1 MTFRQGSVTDDG
13 ALLPYQERDRWE
25 RPMSAADT
33 TTAKV
38 PPTRPSTPTGA
49 GGGAGEGAGG
59 AERPARRRRA
69 GGPAALPWALL
80 APCLLVLLLVLG
92 YPLARLVTLSF
103 QKFGQ
108 PQLWGFQEPEQ
119 VGFANFARILGDGE
133 FWAVVVRTVV
143 FAGGAV
149 ILTMVLGM
157 LTALLLQRVSGWV
170 KTLVNIALVASW
182 GMPVIVAT
190 AIFKWLFDTDYG
202 VLNWLL
208 SRLPGVDMTGHNWFA
223 DGPQGLAVIMLLVVW
238 GAVPFVA
245 ITLSAGLTQVPKEL
259 EEAAR
264 LDGAGSWGVFR
275 YVTLP
280 VLKPII
286 VMLTTLSVI
295 WDMGVFPQVFVM
307 RNGHPEAE
315 FQLLTTYSY
324 DKAFV
329 VNDYGGGSAIAL
341 VTVVLLLGVVAVYM
355 RQMLKIGE
363 VE

>member
-1 MTFRQGSVTDDG
+1 
-13 ALLPYQERDRWE
+13 
-25 RPMSAADT
+25 MSAADT
-33 TTAKV
+33 TTPAKV
-38 PPTRPSTPTGA
+38 PPPRQAPPPPSDDLPRVKRPS
-49 GGGAGEGAGG
+49 GGATA
-59 AERPARRRRA
+59 
-69 GGPAALPWALL
+69 PWLLL
-80 APCLLVLLLVLG
+80 APCLLILALVMG

-108 PQLWGFQEPEQ
+108 SQLWGFQPAES
-119 VGFANFARILGDGE
+119 VGFDNFAKVLGDGE
-133 FWAVVVRTVV
+133 FWAVVLRTIVFAAGAVV
-143 FAGGAV
+143 F
-149 ILTMVLGM
+149 TMVIGM
-157 LTALLLQRVSGWV
+157 ALALLLQRVSGWLKV
-170 KTLVNIALVASW
+170 LINIVLVASW

-190 AIFKWLFDTDYG
+190 TVFKWLFDSDYG
-202 VLNWLL
+202 VLNALL
-208 SRLPGVDMTGHNWFA
+208 SKLPGVEMIGHNWFA
-223 DGPQGLAVIMLLVVW
+223 SGPQGLAVIMLLVVW
-238 GAVPFVA
+238 GAVPFVV

-307 RNGHPEAE
+307 RNGHPEPE
-315 FQLLTTYSY
+315 FQVLNTYSY
-324 DKAFV
+324 DRAFV
-329 VNDYGGGSAIAL
+329 VNDYAQGSAIAL
-341 VTVVLLLGVVAVYM
+341 ITVLLLLGVVAVYM

>member
-1 MTFRQGSVTDDG
+1 
-13 ALLPYQERDRWE
+13 
-25 RPMSAADT
+25 MSAADT
-33 TTAKV
+33 TTPAKV
-38 PPTRPSTPTGA
+38 PPPRQAPPPPADEPPRVKRPS
-49 GGGAGEGAGG
+49 GGATA
-59 AERPARRRRA
+59 
-69 GGPAALPWALL
+69 PWLLL
-80 APCLLVLLLVLG
+80 APCLLILALVMG

-108 PQLWGFQEPEQ
+108 SQLWGFQPAES
-119 VGFANFARILGDGE
+119 VGFDNFAKVLGDGE
-133 FWAVVVRTVV
+133 FWAVVVRTVL
-143 FAGGAV
+143 FAAGAV
-149 ILTMVLGM
+149 VFTMVIGM
-157 LTALLLQRVSGWV
+157 ALALLLQRVSGWLKV
-170 KTLVNIALVASW
+170 LINIVLVASW

-190 AIFKWLFDTDYG
+190 TVFKWLFDSDYG
-202 VLNWLL
+202 VLNALL
-208 SRLPGVDMTGHNWFA
+208 SKLPGVDMIGHNWFA
-223 DGPQGLAVIMLLVVW
+223 SGPEGLAVIMLLVVW
-238 GAVPFVA
+238 GAVPFVV

-307 RNGHPEAE
+307 RNGHPEPE
-315 FQLLTTYSY
+315 FQVLNTYSY
-324 DKAFV
+324 DRAFV
-329 VNDYGGGSAIAL
+329 VNDYAQGSAIAL
-341 VTVVLLLGVVAVYM
+341 ITVLLLLGVVAVYM

>member
-1 MTFRQGSVTDDG
+1 
-13 ALLPYQERDRWE
+13 
-25 RPMSAADT
+25 MSAADT
-33 TTAKV
+33 HIPAKV
-38 PPTRPSTPTGA
+38 PPPRQAPTPPPENRRPRERRTS
-49 GGGAGEGAGG
+49 GGA
-59 AERPARRRRA
+59 
-69 GGPAALPWALL
+69 AAPWLLL
-80 APCLLVLLLVLG
+80 APCLLILALVMG

-108 PQLWGFQEPEQ
+108 SQLWGFQPAES
-119 VGFANFARILGDGE
+119 VGFDNFAKVLGDGE
-133 FWAVVVRTVV
+133 FWAVVLRTIVFAAGAVV
-143 FAGGAV
+143 F
-149 ILTMVLGM
+149 TMVIGM
-157 LTALLLQRVSGWV
+157 ALALLLQRVSGWL
-170 KTLVNIALVASW
+170 KMLINIVLVASW

-190 AIFKWLFDTDYG
+190 TVFKWLFDSDYG
-202 VLNWLL
+202 VFNALL
-208 SRLPGVDMTGHNWFA
+208 SKLPGVDMVGHNWFA
-223 DGPQGLAVIMLLVVW
+223 SGPEGLAVIMLLVIW
-238 GAVPFVA
+238 GAVPFVV

-307 RNGHPEAE
+307 RGGHPEPE
-315 FQLLTTYSY
+315 FQVLNTYSY
-324 DKAFV
+324 DRAFV
-329 VNDYGGGSAIAL
+329 VNDYAQGSAIAL
-341 VTVVLLLGVVAVYM
+341 ITVLLLLGVVAVYM

>member
-1 MTFRQGSVTDDG
+1 
-13 ALLPYQERDRWE
+13 
-25 RPMSAADT
+25 MSAADT
-33 TTAKV
+33 TTPAKV
-38 PPTRPSTPTGA
+38 PPPRQAPPPPADDLPRVKRPS
-49 GGGAGEGAGG
+49 GGATA
-59 AERPARRRRA
+59 
-69 GGPAALPWALL
+69 PWLLL
-80 APCLLVLLLVLG
+80 APCLLILALVMG

-108 PQLWGFQEPEQ
+108 SQLWGFQPAES
-119 VGFANFARILGDGE
+119 VGFDNFAKVLGDGE

-143 FAGGAV
+143 FAAGAV
-149 ILTMVLGM
+149 VLTMVIGM
-157 LTALLLQRVSGWV
+157 ALALLLQRVSGWLKV
-170 KTLVNIALVASW
+170 LINIVLVASW

-190 AIFKWLFDTDYG
+190 TVFKWLFDSDYG
-202 VLNWLL
+202 VFNALL
-208 SRLPGVDMTGHNWFA
+208 SKLPGVDMIGHNWFA
-223 DGPQGLAVIMLLVVW
+223 SGPQGLAVIMLLVVW
-238 GAVPFVA
+238 GAVPFVV

-307 RNGHPEAE
+307 RNGHPEPE
-315 FQLLTTYSY
+315 FQVLNTYSY
-324 DKAFV
+324 DRAFV
-329 VNDYGGGSAIAL
+329 VNDYAQGSAIAL
-341 VTVVLLLGVVAVYM
+341 ITVLLLLGVVAVYM

>member
-1 MTFRQGSVTDDG
+1 
-13 ALLPYQERDRWE
+13 
-25 RPMSAADT
+25 MSAADT
-33 TTAKV
+33 TTPAKV
-38 PPTRPSTPTGA
+38 PPPRQAPPPPPAELPRANRPS
-49 GGGAGEGAGG
+49 GGAAV
-59 AERPARRRRA
+59 
-69 GGPAALPWALL
+69 PWLLL
-80 APCLLVLLLVLG
+80 APCLLILALVMG

-108 PQLWGFQEPEQ
+108 SQLWGFQPAES
-119 VGFANFARILGDGE
+119 VGFDNFAKVLGDGE
-133 FWAVVVRTVV
+133 FWTVVVRTIVFAAGAVV
-143 FAGGAV
+143 F
-149 ILTMVLGM
+149 TMVIGM
-157 LTALLLQRVSGWV
+157 AIALLLQRVSGWLKV
-170 KTLVNIALVASW
+170 LINIVLVASW

-190 AIFKWLFDTDYG
+190 TVFKWLFDSDYG
-202 VLNWLL
+202 VLNALL
-208 SRLPGVDMTGHNWFA
+208 SKLPGVEMIGHNWFA
-223 DGPQGLAVIMLLVVW
+223 SGPEGLAVIMLLVVW
-238 GAVPFVA
+238 GAVPFVV

-307 RNGHPEAE
+307 RGGHPEPE
-315 FQLLTTYSY
+315 FQVLNTYSY
-324 DKAFV
+324 DRAFV
-329 VNDYGGGSAIAL
+329 VNDYAQGSAIAL
-341 VTVVLLLGVVAVYM
+341 ITVLLLLGVVAVYM

>member
-1 MTFRQGSVTDDG
+1 
-13 ALLPYQERDRWE
+13 
-25 RPMSAADT
+25 MSAADT
-33 TTAKV
+33 HIPAKV
-38 PPTRPSTPTGA
+38 PPPRQASPPLPDNRRPRGQRTP
-49 GGGAGEGAGG
+49 GGAAV
-59 AERPARRRRA
+59 
-69 GGPAALPWALL
+69 PWLLL
-80 APCLLVLLLVLG
+80 APCLLILALVMG

-108 PQLWGFQEPEQ
+108 SQLWGFQPAES
-119 VGFANFARILGDGE
+119 VGFDNFAKVLGDGE
-133 FWAVVVRTVV
+133 FWAVVVRTIV

-149 ILTMVLGM
+149 VLTMVIGM
-157 LTALLLQRVSGWV
+157 ALALLLQRVSGWL
-170 KTLVNIALVASW
+170 KMLINIVLVASW

-190 AIFKWLFDTDYG
+190 TVFKWLFDSDYG
-202 VLNWLL
+202 VFNALL
-208 SRLPGVDMTGHNWFA
+208 SKLPGIDMVGHNWFA
-223 DGPQGLAVIMLLVVW
+223 SGPEGLAVIMLLVVW
-238 GAVPFVA
+238 GAVPFVV
-245 ITLSAGLTQVPKEL
+245 ITLGAGLTQVPKEL

-307 RNGHPEAE
+307 RGGHPEPE
-315 FQLLTTYSY
+315 FQVLNTYSY
-324 DKAFV
+324 DRAFV
-329 VNDYGGGSAIAL
+329 VNDYAQGSAIAL
-341 VTVVLLLGVVAVYM
+341 ITVLLLLGVVAVYM

>member
-1 MTFRQGSVTDDG
+1 
-13 ALLPYQERDRWE
+13 
-25 RPMSAADT
+25 MSAADT
-33 TTAKV
+33 TTPAKV
-38 PPTRPSTPTGA
+38 PPPRQVPMPPPA
-49 GGGAGEGAGG
+49 
-59 AERPARRRRA
+59 ARRPRGQRA
-69 GGPAALPWALL
+69 SSGAAAPWLLL
-80 APCLLVLLLVLG
+80 APCLLILALVMG

-108 PQLWGFQEPEQ
+108 SQLWGFQPAEN
-119 VGFANFARILGDGE
+119 VGFDNFAKVLGDGE
-133 FWAVVVRTVV
+133 FWAVVLRTVV

-149 ILTMVLGM
+149 VLTMVIGM
-157 LTALLLQRVSGWV
+157 ALALLLQRVSGWL
-170 KTLVNIALVASW
+170 KILINIVLVASW

-190 AIFKWLFDTDYG
+190 TVFKWLFDSDYG
-202 VLNWLL
+202 VFNALL
-208 SRLPGVDMTGHNWFA
+208 SKLPGVDMIGHNWFA
-223 DGPQGLAVIMLLVVW
+223 SGPEGLAVIMLLVVW
-238 GAVPFVA
+238 GAVPFVV

-307 RNGHPEAE
+307 RNGHPEPE
-315 FQLLTTYSY
+315 FQVLNTYSY
-324 DKAFV
+324 DRAFV
-329 VNDYGGGSAIAL
+329 VNDYAQGSAIAL
-341 VTVVLLLGVVAVYM
+341 ITVLLLLGVVAVYM

>member
-1 MTFRQGSVTDDG
+1 
-13 ALLPYQERDRWE
+13 
-25 RPMSAADT
+25 MSAADT
-33 TTAKV
+33 HIPAKV
-38 PPTRPSTPTGA
+38 PPPRQAPPPPPENRRPRGQRTP
-49 GGGAGEGAGG
+49 GGVAT
-59 AERPARRRRA
+59 
-69 GGPAALPWALL
+69 PWLLL
-80 APCLLVLLLVLG
+80 APCLLILALVMG

-108 PQLWGFQEPEQ
+108 SQLWGFQPAES
-119 VGFANFARILGDGE
+119 VGFDNFAKVLGDGE
-133 FWAVVVRTVV
+133 FWAVVVRTIV

-149 ILTMVLGM
+149 VLTMVIGM
-157 LTALLLQRVSGWV
+157 ALALLLQRVSGWLKV
-170 KTLVNIALVASW
+170 LINIVLVASW

-190 AIFKWLFDTDYG
+190 TVFKWLFDSDYG
-202 VLNWLL
+202 VFNALL
-208 SRLPGVDMTGHNWFA
+208 SKLPGVDMVGHNWFA
-223 DGPQGLAVIMLLVVW
+223 SGPEGLAVIMLLVVW
-238 GAVPFVA
+238 GAVPFVV

-307 RNGHPEAE
+307 RNGHPEPE
-315 FQLLTTYSY
+315 FQVLNTYSY
-324 DKAFV
+324 DRAFV
-329 VNDYGGGSAIAL
+329 VNDYAQGSAIAL
-341 VTVVLLLGVVAVYM
+341 ITVLLLLGVVAVYM

>member
-1 MTFRQGSVTDDG
+1 
-13 ALLPYQERDRWE
+13 
-25 RPMSAADT
+25 MSAADT
-33 TTAKV
+33 TTPAKV
-38 PPTRPSTPTGA
+38 PPTRPSPPPPAPPGRPRPKRTSAGTPW
-49 GGGAGEGAGG
+49 
-59 AERPARRRRA
+59 
-69 GGPAALPWALL
+69 LLL
-80 APCLLVLLLVLG
+80 APCLLILLLVMG
-92 YPLARLVTLSF
+92 YPLVRLVTLSF

-108 PQLWGFQEPEQ
+108 SQLWGFQPAENI
-119 VGFANFARILGDGE
+119 GLDNFTGVLDDGE
-133 FWAVVVRTVV
+133 FWQVVVRTIV
-143 FAGGAV
+143 FAAGCV

-157 LTALLLQRVSGWV
+157 LIALLLQRVSGWV

-190 AIFKWLFDTDYG
+190 TVFKWLFDSDYG
-202 VLNWLL
+202 ILNAVL
-208 SRLPGVDMTGHNWFA
+208 SKLPGVDLIGHNWFA
-223 DGPQGLAVIMLLVVW
+223 SGPQGLAVIMLLVIW
-238 GAVPFVA
+238 GAVPFVV
-245 ITLSAGLTQVPKEL
+245 ITLSAGLTQVPAEL

-280 VLKPII
+280 ILKPII

-307 RNGHPEAE
+307 RGGHPEPE

-324 DKAFV
+324 DRAFV
-329 VNDYGGGSAIAL
+329 VNDYGQGSAIAL
-341 VTVVLLLGVVAVYM
+341 VTVLLLLGVVAVYM